1 MEAYFDNSATTRCS
15 QAVVAL
21 MQKVLLE
28 DYGNPSSL
36 HMKGVVAEKYIKTA
50 AEQIARTLKVAEKE
64 IIFTSGGTESNNLA
78 LIGTALANKRAGKH
92 IITTSI
98 EHASVY
104 NPLIFLEEQ
113 GFEVTYLPVDGQGV
127 VSLDALTQAIR
138 EDTILVSM
146 MHVNNEIGTIEPI
159 EEAAKLIHEKNPKT
173 LIHVDAIQ
181 SFGKLRI
188 YPRRMGIDMLSVSG
202 HKIHG
207 PKGIGFLYVKDKTK
221 ILPIIHGGGQQK
233 NMRSGT
239 ENVAGIAGLGAAVE
253 ELYGNGTHASGN
265 AGSGTVG
272 CAPEKD
278 GVCDFQALPF
288 EEKID
293 RLYELREYL
302 IAGMQAL
309 EGTTVNGAKG
319 REAAPHIVSVSFS
332 GIRAEVLLHAL
343 EDRGIYVSTG
353 SACSSNHPAIS
364 GTLKAIGVKP
374 ELLDS
379 TVRFSLSVEST
390 REEADYVLKQLT
402 ELLPMLRR
410 FRRH

>member
-15 QAVVAL
+15 DAAVAL
-21 MQKVLLE
+21 MQQVLLE

-50 AEQIARTLKVAEKE
+50 TEQIARILKVAEKE
-64 IIFTSGGTESNNLA
+64 IVFTSGGTESNNLA
-78 LIGTALANKRAGKH
+78 LIGVALANQRTGKH

-113 GFEVTYLPVDGQGV
+113 GFEVTYLPVDAQGAI
-127 VSLDALTQAIR
+127 SLEALAEAVR
-138 EDTILVSM
+138 GDTILVSL

-188 YPRRMGIDMLSVSG
+188 YPKRMGIDLLSVSG

-207 PKGIGFLYVKDKTK
+207 PKGVGFLYVKDKTK
-221 ILPIIHGGGQQK
+221 IRPIIHGGGQQK

-239 ENVAGIAGLGAAVE
+239 ENVAGIAGLGAAAD
-253 ELYGNGTHASGN
+253 ELYQ
-265 AGSGTVG
+265 
-272 CAPEKD
+272 
-278 GVCDFQALPF
+278 DFD
-288 EEKID
+288 EKIE

-302 IAGMQAL
+302 VAGMQAL
-309 EGTTVNGAKG
+309 EGTTVNGADG
-319 REAAPHIVSVSFS
+319 RNAAPHIVSVSFA

-343 EDRGIYVSTG
+343 EERGIYVSTG

-390 REEADYVLKQLT
+390 RDEADYVLEQLA

>member
-15 QAVVAL
+15 DSVVAL
-21 MQKVLLE
+21 MQRVLLA

-36 HMKGVVAEKYIKTA
+36 HMKGVIAEKYMKTA
-50 AEQIARTLKVAEKE
+50 TEQIARTLKVEGKE

-78 LIGTALANKRAGKH
+78 LIGVALANQRAGKH

-113 GFEVTYLPVDGQGV
+113 GFEVTYLPVDEKGV
-127 VSLDALTQAIR
+127 ISLEALKEAVR
-138 EDTILVSM
+138 EDTILVSL
-146 MHVNNEIGTIEPI
+146 MHVNNEIGTIEPV
-159 EEAAKLIHEKNPKT
+159 EEAAKLIREKNPRT

-188 YPRRMGIDMLSVSG
+188 YPKRMGIDLLSVSG

-207 PKGIGFLYVKDKTK
+207 PKGVGFLYVKDKTK
-221 ILPIIHGGGQQK
+221 IKPIIHGGGQQK

-239 ENVAGIAGLGAAVE
+239 ENVAGIAGLGEAVE
-253 ELYGNGTHASGN
+253 ELYR
-265 AGSGTVG
+265 
-272 CAPEKD
+272 
-278 GVCDFQALPF
+278 DFD
-288 EEKID
+288 EKID

-302 IAGMQAL
+302 VAGMKQL
-309 EGTTVNGAKG
+309 EGTTINGAEG
-319 REAAPHIVSVSFS
+319 RDAAPHIVSVSFS
-332 GIRAEVLLHAL
+332 GVRAEVLLHAL
-343 EDRGIYVSTG
+343 EERGIYVSTG

-390 REEADYVLKQLT
+390 REEADYVLEQLA

>member
-1 MEAYFDNSATTRCS
+1 MEAYFDNSATTRCAD
-15 QAVVAL
+15 AVVAL
-21 MQKVLLE
+21 MQQVLLE

-50 AEQIARTLKVAEKE
+50 TEQIARILKVAEKE

-78 LIGTALANKRAGKH
+78 LIGVALANKRAGKH

-113 GFEVTYLPVDGQGV
+113 GFEVTYLPVDAKGV
-127 VSLDALTQAIR
+127 VSLEALGAAVR

-159 EEAAKLIHEKNPKT
+159 EEAAKVIHEKNPKT

-188 YPRRMGIDMLSVSG
+188 YPKRMGIDLLSVSG

-207 PKGIGFLYVKDKTK
+207 PKGVGFLYVKDKTK
-221 ILPIIHGGGQQK
+221 IKPIIHGGGQQK

-253 ELYGNGTHASGN
+253 ELYQNF
-265 AGSGTVG
+265 
-272 CAPEKD
+272 D
-278 GVCDFQALPF
+278 
-288 EEKID
+288 EKIE

-302 IAGMQAL
+302 VAGMKAL
-309 EGTTVNGAKG
+309 EGTTVNGAEG
-319 REAAPHIVSVSFS
+319 RNAAPHIVSVSFS
-332 GIRAEVLLHAL
+332 GVRAEVLLHAL
-343 EDRGIYVSTG
+343 EERGIYVSTG

-379 TVRFSLSVEST
+379 TVRFSLSVENT
-390 REEADYVLKQLT
+390 RQEADYVLEQLT

>member
-15 QAVVAL
+15 DAAVAL
-21 MQKVLLE
+21 MQQVLLE

-50 AEQIARTLKVAEKE
+50 TEQIAQILKVAEKE

-78 LIGTALANKRAGKH
+78 LIGVALANQRTGKH

-113 GFEVTYLPVDGQGV
+113 GFEVTYLPVDAQGMI
-127 VSLDALTQAIR
+127 SLEALAEAVR
-138 EDTILVSM
+138 EDTILVSL
-146 MHVNNEIGTIEPI
+146 MHVNNEIGTLEPI

-188 YPRRMGIDMLSVSG
+188 YPKRMGIDLLSVSG

-221 ILPIIHGGGQQK
+221 IKPIIYGGGQQK

-239 ENVAGIAGLGAAVE
+239 ENVAGIAGLGAAAE
-253 ELYGNGTHASGN
+253 ELYQ
-265 AGSGTVG
+265 
-272 CAPEKD
+272 
-278 GVCDFQALPF
+278 DFD
-288 EEKID
+288 EKIE

-302 IAGMQAL
+302 VAGMQEL
-309 EGTTVNGAKG
+309 EGTTVNGADG
-319 REAAPHIVSVSFS
+319 RDAAPHIVSVSFA

-343 EDRGIYVSTG
+343 EERGIYVSTG

-390 REEADYVLKQLT
+390 RDEADYVLEQLA

>member
-1 MEAYFDNSATTRCS
+1 MEVYFDNSATTRCS
-15 QAVVAL
+15 DAAVAL
-21 MQKVLLE
+21 MQRVLLE

-36 HMKGVVAEKYIKTA
+36 HMKGVAAEKYIKTA
-50 AEQIARTLKVAEKE
+50 AEQIARILKVAEKE

-78 LIGTALANKRAGKH
+78 LIGTALANKRSGKH
-92 IITTSI
+92 LITSSI

-113 GFEVTYLPVDGQGV
+113 GFEVTYLPVDTKGM
-127 VSLDALTQAIR
+127 VSLEALAEAVR

-146 MHVNNEIGTIEPI
+146 MHVNNEIGTIEPV
-159 EEAAKLIHEKNPKT
+159 EAAAKLIRGKNPKT

-188 YPRRMGIDMLSVSG
+188 YPKRMGIDLLSVSG

-207 PKGIGFLYVKDKTK
+207 PKGVGFLYVKDKTK
-221 ILPIIHGGGQQK
+221 IRPVIHGGGQQK

-239 ENVAGIAGLGAAVE
+239 ENVAGIAGLGAAAA
-253 ELYGNGTHASGN
+253 ELYQNF
-265 AGSGTVG
+265 
-272 CAPEKD
+272 D
-278 GVCDFQALPF
+278 
-288 EEKID
+288 EKIG

-302 IAGMQAL
+302 AAGMRAL
-309 EGTTVNGAKG
+309 EKATVNGADG
-319 REAAPHIVSVSFS
+319 QDAAPHIVSVSFE
-332 GIRAEVLLHAL
+332 GVRAEVLLHAL
-343 EDRGIYVSTG
+343 EERGIYVSTG

-364 GTLKAIGVKP
+364 GTLRAIGVKP
-374 ELLDS
+374 ELLDA

-390 REEADYVLKQLT
+390 REEADYVLEQLK
-402 ELLPMLRR
+402 ELLPGLRR

>member
-15 QAVVAL
+15 EAAVSL
-21 MQKVLLE
+21 MQQVLLE

-36 HMKGVVAEKYIKTA
+36 HMKGVAAEKYIKTA

-78 LIGTALANKRAGKH
+78 LIGTALANKRSGKH
-92 IITTSI
+92 IITTAI

-113 GFEVTYLPVDGQGV
+113 GFEVTYLPVDAKGV
-127 VSLDALTQAIR
+127 VSLEALAEAVR

-146 MHVNNEIGTIEPI
+146 MHVNNEIGTIEPV
-159 EEAAKLIHEKNPKT
+159 EEAAKLIHGKNPKT

-188 YPRRMGIDMLSVSG
+188 YPRRMGIDLMSVSG

-207 PKGIGFLYVKDKTK
+207 PKGVGFLYVKDKTK

-253 ELYGNGTHASGN
+253 ELYAN
-265 AGSGTVG
+265 APGVK
-272 CAPEKD
+272 KD
-278 GVCDFQALPF
+278 ADQKPAF

-302 IAGMQAL
+302 AAGMQAL
-309 EGTTVNGAKG
+309 EGTTVNGAGG
-319 REAAPHIVSVSFS
+319 RDAAPHIVSASFS

-343 EDRGIYVSTG
+343 EERGIYVSTG

-374 ELLDS
+374 ELLDA

-390 REEADYVLKQLT
+390 RAEADYVLEQLA

>member
-15 QAVVAL
+15 DAAVHL
-21 MQKVLLE
+21 MQRILLE

-36 HMKGVVAEKYIKTA
+36 HMKGVVAENYIKTA
-50 AEQIARTLKVAEKE
+50 TEQIAKILKVAEKE

-78 LIGTALANKRAGKH
+78 LIGTALANRRTGNH
-92 IITTSI
+92 IITTAI

-113 GFEVTYLPVDGQGV
+113 GFEVTYLPVDHQGV
-127 VSLDALTQAIR
+127 FSLEALADAVR
-138 EDTILVSM
+138 EDTILVSL

-159 EEAAKLIHEKNPKT
+159 EEAAALIHEKNPKT

-188 YPRRMGIDMLSVSG
+188 YPKRMGIDLLSVSG

-207 PKGIGFLYVKDKTK
+207 PKGVGFLYVKDKTK
-221 ILPIIHGGGQQK
+221 IKPIIHGGGQQK

-239 ENVAGIAGLGAAVE
+239 ENVAGIAGLGAAAA
-253 ELYGNGTHASGN
+253 ELY
-265 AGSGTVG
+265 
-272 CAPEKD
+272 EEFD
-278 GVCDFQALPF
+278 
-288 EEKID
+288 EKIE

-302 IAGMQAL
+302 VRGMEAL
-309 EGTTVNGAKG
+309 EGTTVNGAAG
-319 REAAPHIVSVSFS
+319 RAAAPHIVSVSFAD
-332 GIRAEVLLHAL
+332 IRAEVLLHAL
-343 EDRGIYVSTG
+343 EERGIYVSTG

-374 ELLDS
+374 ELLDA

-390 REEADYVLKQLT
+390 REEADYVLEQLA
-402 ELLPMLRR
+402 ELLPVLRR

>member
-15 QAVVAL
+15 DAAVAL

-36 HMKGVVAEKYIKTA
+36 HMKGVVAEKYIKA
-50 AEQIARTLKVAEKE
+50 ATEQIARTLKVAEKE
-64 IIFTSGGTESNNLA
+64 IVFTSGGTESNNLA
-78 LIGTALANKRAGKH
+78 LIGVALANQRAGKH
-92 IITTSI
+92 IITTAI

-104 NPLIFLEEQ
+104 NSLIFLEEQ
-113 GFEVTYLPVDGQGV
+113 GFEVTYLPVDAKGV
-127 VSLDALTQAIR
+127 VSLEALAEALR

-173 LIHVDAIQ
+173 LVHVDAIQ

-188 YPRRMGIDMLSVSG
+188 YPKRMGIDLLSVSG

-207 PKGIGFLYVKDKTK
+207 PKGVGFLYVKDKTK
-221 ILPIIHGGGQQK
+221 IKPIIHGGGQQK

-239 ENVAGIAGLGAAVE
+239 ENVAGIAGLGVAVE
-253 ELYGNGTHASGN
+253 ELYDNF
-265 AGSGTVG
+265 
-272 CAPEKD
+272 D
-278 GVCDFQALPF
+278 
-288 EEKID
+288 EKIE

-302 IAGMQAL
+302 AAGMQAL

-319 REAAPHIVSVSFS
+319 RNSAPHIVSVSFA

-343 EDRGIYVSTG
+343 EERGIYVSTG

-390 REEADYVLKQLT
+390 RTEADYVLEQLA
-402 ELLPMLRR
+402 ELLPILRR

>member
-15 QAVVAL
+15 DAAVAL
-21 MQKVLLE
+21 MQQVLLE

-50 AEQIARTLKVAEKE
+50 TEQIARILKVAEKE

-78 LIGTALANKRAGKH
+78 LIGVALANQRTGKH

-113 GFEVTYLPVDGQGV
+113 GFEVTYLPVDAQGRI
-127 VSLDALTQAIR
+127 SMEALAEAVR

-159 EEAAKLIHEKNPKT
+159 EEAAKLIHEKNAKT

-188 YPRRMGIDMLSVSG
+188 YPKRMGIDLLSVSG

-207 PKGIGFLYVKDKTK
+207 PKGVGFLYVKDKTK
-221 ILPIIHGGGQQK
+221 IKPIIHGGGQQK

-239 ENVAGIAGLGAAVE
+239 ENVAGIAGLGAAAE
-253 ELYGNGTHASGN
+253 ELYQNF
-265 AGSGTVG
+265 
-272 CAPEKD
+272 D
-278 GVCDFQALPF
+278 
-288 EEKID
+288 EKIE
-293 RLYELREYL
+293 RLYELRDYL
-302 IAGMQAL
+302 VAGMQAL
-309 EGTTVNGAKG
+309 EGTTVNGADG
-319 REAAPHIVSVSFS
+319 RNAAPHIVSVSFA

-343 EDRGIYVSTG
+343 EERGIYVSTG

-390 REEADYVLKQLT
+390 REEADYVLEQLA

>member
-15 QAVVAL
+15 DAAVAL
-21 MQKVLLE
+21 MQQVLLE

-50 AEQIARTLKVAEKE
+50 TEQIARILKVAEKE
-64 IIFTSGGTESNNLA
+64 IVFTSGGTESNNLA
-78 LIGTALANKRAGKH
+78 LIGVALANQRTGKH

-113 GFEVTYLPVDGQGV
+113 GFEVTYLPVDAQGAI
-127 VSLDALTQAIR
+127 SLEALAEAVR
-138 EDTILVSM
+138 EDTILVSL

-188 YPRRMGIDMLSVSG
+188 YPKRMGIDLLSVSG

-207 PKGIGFLYVKDKTK
+207 PKGVGFLYVKDKTK
-221 ILPIIHGGGQQK
+221 IRPIIHGGGQQK

-239 ENVAGIAGLGAAVE
+239 ENVAGIAGLGAAAE
-253 ELYGNGTHASGN
+253 ELYQ
-265 AGSGTVG
+265 
-272 CAPEKD
+272 
-278 GVCDFQALPF
+278 DFD
-288 EEKID
+288 EKIE

-302 IAGMQAL
+302 VAGMQAL
-309 EGTTVNGAKG
+309 EGTTVNGADG
-319 REAAPHIVSVSFS
+319 RNAAPHIVSVSFA

-343 EDRGIYVSTG
+343 EERGIYVSTG

-390 REEADYVLKQLT
+390 RDEADYVLEQLA

>member
-1 MEAYFDNSATTRCS
+1 MEAYFDNSATTCCS
-15 QAVVAL
+15 RPVVEL
-21 MQKVLLE
+21 MQQVLLE

-36 HMKGVVAEKYIKTA
+36 HMKGVAAEKYIKTA
-50 AEQIARTLKVAEKE
+50 TEQIAKVLKVAEKE

-78 LIGTALANKRAGKH
+78 LIGTALANARAGKH
-92 IITTSI
+92 IITSSI

-113 GFEVTYLPVDGQGV
+113 GYEVTYLPVDHQGV
-127 VSLDALTQAIR
+127 ISLEALEQAVR
-138 EDTILVSM
+138 PDTILVSIM
-146 MHVNNEIGTIEPI
+146 QVNNEIGTIEPI
-159 EEAAKLIHEKNPKT
+159 EEAAKLIHKKNPNT

-188 YPRRMGIDMLSVSG
+188 YPRRLGIDMLSVSG

-207 PKGIGFLYVKDKTK
+207 PKGIGFLYVKEKTK
-221 ILPIIHGGGQQK
+221 LKPIIHGGGQQK

-239 ENVAGIAGLGAAVE
+239 ENVAGIAGLGQAVE
-253 ELYGNGTHASGN
+253 LLYT
-265 AGSGTVG
+265 
-272 CAPEKD
+272 D
-278 GVCDFQALPF
+278 F

-302 IAGMQAL
+302 KEGMEAL
-309 EGTTVNGAKG
+309 EGTVVNGAEG
-319 REAAPHIVSVSFS
+319 RAAAPHILSVSFAD
-332 GIRAEVLLHAL
+332 IRAEVLLHAL
-343 EDRGIYVSTG
+343 EERNIYVSTG

-364 GTLKAIGVKP
+364 GTLKAIGVAP
-374 ELLDS
+374 ELLDA
-379 TVRFSLSVEST
+379 TIRFSLCIDST
-390 REEADYVLKQLT
+390 KEEADYVLETLA

>member
-1 MEAYFDNSATTRCS
+1 MEAYFDNSATTPCS
-15 QAVVAL
+15 KPVVEL
-21 MQKVLLE
+21 MQQVLLE
-28 DYGNPSSL
+28 DYGNPSSM

-50 AEQIARTLKVAEKE
+50 AEQIARALKVSEKE

-78 LIGTALANKRAGKH
+78 LIGTALANARAGRH
-92 IITTSI
+92 IITSSI

-104 NPLIFLEEQ
+104 NPLIFLEEM
-113 GFEVTYLPVDGQGV
+113 GYEVTYLPVDHQGA
-127 VSLDALTQAIR
+127 VSLEALEQALR
-138 EDTILVSM
+138 KDTILVSL

-159 EEAAKLIHEKNPKT
+159 EAAARLIHEKNPGT
-173 LIHVDAIQ
+173 LFHVDAIQ

-188 YPRRMGIDMLSVSG
+188 YPRRLGIDMLSVSG

-207 PKGIGFLYVKDKTK
+207 PKGIGFLYVKEKTK
-221 ILPIIHGGGQQK
+221 IKPVIHGGGQQK

-239 ENVAGIAGLGAAVE
+239 ENVAGIAGLGLAVE
-253 ELYGNGTHASGN
+253 LLYT
-265 AGSGTVG
+265 
-272 CAPEKD
+272 D
-278 GVCDFQALPF
+278 F

-302 IAGMQAL
+302 KEGMEAL
-309 EGTTVNGAKG
+309 EGTVVNGAKG
-319 REAAPHIVSVSFS
+319 REAAPHILSVSFA

-343 EDRGIYVSTG
+343 EERHIYVSTG

-364 GTLKAIGVKP
+364 GTLKAIGVAP
-374 ELLDS
+374 DLLDS
-379 TVRFSLSVEST
+379 TIRFSLSVDST
-390 REEADYVLKQLT
+390 REEADYVLGALA

>member
-15 QAVVAL
+15 DAAVAL
-21 MQKVLLE
+21 MQQVLLE

-50 AEQIARTLKVAEKE
+50 TEQIARILKVAEKE
-64 IIFTSGGTESNNLA
+64 IVFTSGGTESNNLA
-78 LIGTALANKRAGKH
+78 LIGVALANQRTGKH

-113 GFEVTYLPVDGQGV
+113 GFEVTYLPVDAQGAI
-127 VSLDALTQAIR
+127 SLEALAEAVR
-138 EDTILVSM
+138 GDTILVSL

-159 EEAAKLIHEKNPKT
+159 EDAAKFIHEKNPKT

-188 YPRRMGIDMLSVSG
+188 YPKRMGIDLLSVSG

-207 PKGIGFLYVKDKTK
+207 PKGVGFLYVKDKTK
-221 ILPIIHGGGQQK
+221 IRPIIHGGGQQK

-239 ENVAGIAGLGAAVE
+239 ENVAGIAGLGAAAE
-253 ELYGNGTHASGN
+253 ELYQ
-265 AGSGTVG
+265 
-272 CAPEKD
+272 
-278 GVCDFQALPF
+278 DFD
-288 EEKID
+288 EKIE

-302 IAGMQAL
+302 VAGMQAL
-309 EGTTVNGAKG
+309 EGTTVNGADG
-319 REAAPHIVSVSFS
+319 RNAAPHIVSVSFA

-343 EDRGIYVSTG
+343 EERGIYVSTG

-390 REEADYVLKQLT
+390 RDEADYVLEQLA

>member
-1 MEAYFDNSATTRCS
+1 MEVYFDNSATTRCS
-15 QAVVAL
+15 DAAVAL
-21 MQKVLLE
+21 MQRVLLE

-36 HMKGVVAEKYIKTA
+36 HMKGVAAEKYIKTA
-50 AEQIARTLKVAEKE
+50 AEQIARILKVAEKE

-78 LIGTALANKRAGKH
+78 LIGTALANKRSGKH
-92 IITTSI
+92 LITSSI

-113 GFEVTYLPVDGQGV
+113 GFEVTYLPVDTKGMI
-127 VSLDALTQAIR
+127 SLEALAEAVR

-146 MHVNNEIGTIEPI
+146 MHVNNEIGTIEPV
-159 EEAAKLIHEKNPKT
+159 EAAAKLIHGKNPKT

-188 YPRRMGIDMLSVSG
+188 YPKRMGIDLLSVSG

-207 PKGIGFLYVKDKTK
+207 PKGVGFLYVKDKTK
-221 ILPIIHGGGQQK
+221 IRPVIHGGGQQK

-239 ENVAGIAGLGAAVE
+239 ENVAGIAGLGAAAE
-253 ELYGNGTHASGN
+253 ELYQNF
-265 AGSGTVG
+265 
-272 CAPEKD
+272 D
-278 GVCDFQALPF
+278 
-288 EEKID
+288 EKIG

-302 IAGMQAL
+302 AAGMRAL
-309 EGTTVNGAKG
+309 EKATVNGADG
-319 REAAPHIVSVSFS
+319 QDAAPHIVSVSFE
-332 GIRAEVLLHAL
+332 GVRAEVLLHAL
-343 EDRGIYVSTG
+343 EERGIYVSTG

-364 GTLKAIGVKP
+364 GTLRAIGVKP
-374 ELLDS
+374 ELLDA

-390 REEADYVLKQLT
+390 REEADYVLEQLR
-402 ELLPMLRR
+402 ELLPGLRR

>member
-15 QAVVAL
+15 DSVVAL
-21 MQKVLLE
+21 MQRVLLA

-36 HMKGVVAEKYIKTA
+36 HMKGVVAEKYMKTA
-50 AEQIARTLKVAEKE
+50 TEQIARTLKVEGKE

-78 LIGTALANKRAGKH
+78 LIGVALANQRAGKH

-113 GFEVTYLPVDGQGV
+113 GFEVTYLPVDEKGV
-127 VSLDALTQAIR
+127 ISLEALKEAVR
-138 EDTILVSM
+138 EDTILVSL
-146 MHVNNEIGTIEPI
+146 MHVNNEIGTIEPV
-159 EEAAKLIHEKNPKT
+159 EEAAKLIREKNPRT

-188 YPRRMGIDMLSVSG
+188 YPKRMGIDLLSVSG

-207 PKGIGFLYVKDKTK
+207 PKGVGFLYVKDKTK
-221 ILPIIHGGGQQK
+221 IKPIIHGGGQQK

-239 ENVAGIAGLGAAVE
+239 ENVAGIAGLGEAVE
-253 ELYGNGTHASGN
+253 ELYR
-265 AGSGTVG
+265 
-272 CAPEKD
+272 
-278 GVCDFQALPF
+278 DFD
-288 EEKID
+288 EKID

-302 IAGMQAL
+302 VAGMKQL
-309 EGTTVNGAKG
+309 EGTTINGAEG
-319 REAAPHIVSVSFS
+319 RDAAPHIVSVSFS

-343 EDRGIYVSTG
+343 EERGIYVSTG

-390 REEADYVLKQLT
+390 REEADYVLEQLA

>member
-15 QAVVAL
+15 DAAVDL
-21 MQKVLLE
+21 MRRILLE

-36 HMKGVVAEKYIKTA
+36 HMKGVTAENYIKTA
-50 AEQIARTLKVAEKE
+50 AEQIAGILKVAEKE

-78 LIGTALANKRAGKH
+78 LIGTALANQRAGRH

-104 NPLIFLEEQ
+104 NPLIFLEEL
-113 GFEVTYLPVDGQGV
+113 GFEVTYLPVDGQGFL
-127 VSLDALTQAIR
+127 SLEALADALR
-138 EDTILVSM
+138 PDTILVSI

-159 EEAAKLIHEKNPKT
+159 EEAAKLIHAKNPRT
-173 LIHVDAIQ
+173 LLHVDAIQ

-188 YPRRMGIDMLSVSG
+188 YPKRMGIDLLSVSG

-221 ILPIIHGGGQQK
+221 IKPIIYGGGQQK

-239 ENVAGIAGLGAAVE
+239 ENVAGIAGLGAAAA
-253 ELYGNGTHASGN
+253 ELYT
-265 AGSGTVG
+265 
-272 CAPEKD
+272 
-278 GVCDFQALPF
+278 DFD
-288 EEKID
+288 EKIG

-302 IAGMQAL
+302 AAGMRAL
-309 EGTTVNGAKG
+309 PETTVNGAEGKSS
-319 REAAPHIVSVSFS
+319 APHIVSASFA
-332 GIRAEVLLHAL
+332 GIRAEVLLHSL
-343 EDRGIYVSTG
+343 EERGIYVSTG

-374 ELLDS
+374 QLLDS

-390 REEADYVLKQLT
+390 KEEADYVLAQLAK
-402 ELLPMLRR
+402 LLPMLRR
-410 FRRH
+410 FKRR

>member
-15 QAVVAL
+15 DAVVAL
-21 MQKVLLE
+21 MQQVLLD

-50 AEQIARTLKVAEKE
+50 TEQIARTLKVSEKE

-78 LIGTALANKRAGKH
+78 LIGVALANQRAGKH

-113 GFEVTYLPVDGQGV
+113 GFEVTYLPVDETGRI
-127 VSLDALTQAIR
+127 SLEALAEAVR
-138 EDTILVSM
+138 DDTILVSM
-146 MHVNNEIGTIEPI
+146 MHVNNEIGTIEPV
-159 EEAAKLIHEKNPKT
+159 EEAAKLVREKNPGT

-188 YPRRMGIDMLSVSG
+188 YPKRMGIDLLSVSG

-207 PKGIGFLYVKDKTK
+207 PKGVGFLYVKDKTK
-221 ILPIIHGGGQQK
+221 IRPIIHGGGQQK

-253 ELYGNGTHASGN
+253 KLYQQFD
-265 AGSGTVG
+265 
-272 CAPEKD
+272 EKM
-278 GVCDFQALPF
+278 
-288 EEKID
+288 EH
-293 RLYELREYL
+293 LYELREYL
-302 IAGMQAL
+302 VAGMQAL
-309 EGTTVNGAKG
+309 EGTTINGAEG
-319 REAAPHIVSVSFS
+319 RNAAPHIVSVSFA

-343 EDRGIYVSTG
+343 EERGVYVSTG

-374 ELLDS
+374 ELLDA

-390 REEADYVLKQLT
+390 REEADYVLEQLA

>member
-15 QAVVAL
+15 DAAVAL
-21 MQKVLLE
+21 MQQVLLE

-50 AEQIARTLKVAEKE
+50 TEQIAQILKVAEKE

-78 LIGTALANKRAGKH
+78 LIGVALANQRTGKH

-113 GFEVTYLPVDGQGV
+113 GFEVTYLPVDAQGMI
-127 VSLDALTQAIR
+127 SLEALAEAVR
-138 EDTILVSM
+138 EDTILVSL

-159 EEAAKLIHEKNPKT
+159 EDAAKLIHEKNPKT

-188 YPRRMGIDMLSVSG
+188 YPKRMGIDLLSVSG

-221 ILPIIHGGGQQK
+221 IKPIIYGGGQQK

-239 ENVAGIAGLGAAVE
+239 ENVAGIAGLGAAAE
-253 ELYGNGTHASGN
+253 ELYQ
-265 AGSGTVG
+265 
-272 CAPEKD
+272 
-278 GVCDFQALPF
+278 DFD
-288 EEKID
+288 EKIE

-302 IAGMQAL
+302 VAGMQEL
-309 EGTTVNGAKG
+309 EGTTVNGADG
-319 REAAPHIVSVSFS
+319 RDAAPHIVSVSFA

-343 EDRGIYVSTG
+343 EERGIYVSTG

-390 REEADYVLKQLT
+390 RDEADYVLEQLA

>member
-15 QAVVAL
+15 DAAVAL
-21 MQKVLLE
+21 MQQVLLE

-50 AEQIARTLKVAEKE
+50 TEQIARILKVAEKE

-78 LIGTALANKRAGKH
+78 LIGVALANQRTGKH
-92 IITTSI
+92 IISTSI

-113 GFEVTYLPVDGQGV
+113 GFEVTYLPVDAQGMI
-127 VSLDALTQAIR
+127 SLEALAEAVR
-138 EDTILVSM
+138 EDTILVSL

-159 EEAAKLIHEKNPKT
+159 EDAAKLIHEKNPKT

-188 YPRRMGIDMLSVSG
+188 YPKRMGIDLLSVSG

-221 ILPIIHGGGQQK
+221 IKPIIYGGGQQK

-239 ENVAGIAGLGAAVE
+239 ENVAGIAGLGAAAE
-253 ELYGNGTHASGN
+253 ELYQ
-265 AGSGTVG
+265 
-272 CAPEKD
+272 
-278 GVCDFQALPF
+278 DFD
-288 EEKID
+288 EKIE
-293 RLYELREYL
+293 RLYELRQYL
-302 IAGMQAL
+302 VTGMQEL
-309 EGTTVNGAKG
+309 EGTTVNGADG
-319 REAAPHIVSVSFS
+319 RDAAPHIVSVSFA

-343 EDRGIYVSTG
+343 EERGIYVSTG

-390 REEADYVLKQLT
+390 RDEADYVLEQLS

>member
-15 QAVVAL
+15 DAAMAL
-21 MQKVLLE
+21 MQQVLLE

-50 AEQIARTLKVAEKE
+50 TEQIARILKVAEKE

-78 LIGTALANKRAGKH
+78 LIGVALANQRTGKH

-113 GFEVTYLPVDGQGV
+113 GFEVTYLPVDAQGRI
-127 VSLDALTQAIR
+127 SMEALAEAVR

-188 YPRRMGIDMLSVSG
+188 YPKRMGIDLLSVSG

-207 PKGIGFLYVKDKTK
+207 PKGVGFLYVKDKTK
-221 ILPIIHGGGQQK
+221 IKPIIHGGGQQK

-239 ENVAGIAGLGAAVE
+239 ENVAGIAGLGAAAE
-253 ELYGNGTHASGN
+253 ELYQNF
-265 AGSGTVG
+265 
-272 CAPEKD
+272 D
-278 GVCDFQALPF
+278 
-288 EEKID
+288 EKIE
-293 RLYELREYL
+293 RLYELRDYL
-302 IAGMQAL
+302 VAGMQAL
-309 EGTTVNGAKG
+309 EGTTVNGADG
-319 REAAPHIVSVSFS
+319 RNAAPHIVSVSFA

-343 EDRGIYVSTG
+343 EERGIYVSTG

-390 REEADYVLKQLT
+390 REEADYVLEQLA